1 MIEFGLSELVRS
13 KLLAPSGLPCLSSGF
28 AVEPLL
34 ARADHENLKIAFKK
48 MTSKIQ
54 FYQQCFRQLFVS
66 AVAVKAKLGA
76 QHGYLGCLQGT

>member
-34 ARADHENLKIAFKK
+34 ARAGHENLEVAFGEV
-48 MTSKIQ
+48 TSEVQ
-54 FYQQCFRQLFVS
+54 FSQQCFRQLFVS